1 MSGYITMLNSVVEW
15 LFNIYDLRPKDLEYQ
30 GYDFNCYKWSVK
42 EDILWI
48 DGFKGTVIV
57 DNHRTIFDLNN
68 LQLNIIYMDDNEEIT
83 IKNGEI
89 VTEVIAGILST
100 EGE

>member
-1 MSGYITMLNSVVEW
+1 MSGYISMLNSVVDR
-15 LFNIYDLRPKDLEYQ
+15 LYDTYDIRPKDLEYQ
-30 GYDFNCYKWSVK
+30 GYNFNCYQWTVK
-42 EDILWI
+42 QDILWV
-48 DGFKGTVIV
+48 DDFKGTVIV

-68 LQLNIIYMDDNEEIT
+68 LQLNIIYMNDDDETI

-89 VTEVIAGILST
+89 VIEVIAGILIT